1 MIKSNPT
8 IALFGGSFDPPH
20 KGHQAIVEKL
30 SKMNTVDKIIVM
42 PNYQNPFKDAT
53 LASAQQRVQ
62 WCSDLFC
69 DNPSVI
75 VSDYEASG
83 NKAAFTIDT
92 IKELNQKYTVKYLA
106 IGSDNLDKIQEW
118 KDFDQINNLVE
129 WIVITRGKISK
140 EQTDPLRKFQIMQL
154 DYPVSSTQ
162 IRQGRQIESI
172 DNKIAKQVNRLINN
186 KGQK

>member
-1 MIKSNPT
+1 MIKSKPT

-30 SKMNTVDKIIVM
+30 SKMNDVDKIIVM

-62 WCSDLFC
+62 WCNDLFC
-69 DNPSVI
+69 DNHSVT
-75 VSDYEASG
+75 VSDYEASS
-83 NKAAFTIDT
+83 NKASFTIET
-92 IKELNQKYTVKYLA
+92 IKALNQEYIVKYLV

-129 WIVITRGKISK
+129 WIVVTRGDVSQ
-140 EQTDPLRKFQIMQL
+140 EQTHPLEKFQIMEL

-162 IRQGRQIESI
+162 IRQGGQIESV
-172 DNKIAKQVNRLINN
+172 DNKIAQQVNRLINN